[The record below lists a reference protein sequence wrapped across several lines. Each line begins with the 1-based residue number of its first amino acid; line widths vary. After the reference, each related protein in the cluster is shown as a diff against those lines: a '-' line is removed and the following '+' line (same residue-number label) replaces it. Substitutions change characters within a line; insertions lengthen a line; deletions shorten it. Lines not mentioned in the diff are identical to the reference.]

1 MSLPERAFH
10 PLAGYTIYLGKIFWP
25 ENLAIFYPFTPMYN
39 VWELICYILPPVLL
53 SVFCLRRARF
63 QSWLLVGWFWF
74 VVMLVPVIGFVQVG
88 LQSVADRYTYLPAI
102 GLFIIVAW
110 GMAGIAAI
118 SAFWRTFMTLGA
130 AGLLLACLL
139 GTRNQLG
146 YWQNNIKLFS
156 RTIEVTRENNFE
168 GYLLVGDAFL
178 EANNLNGAARS
189 YESALKINP
198 NFEESRLQLA
208 EVRLRQ
214 TNYEAVLTQA
224 NEVLRLNPK
233 NAEAYKYLGDA
244 LAAQN
249 KITEAASEYS
259 TALQL
264 EPDDVSIREALALV
278 LVQNGE
284 TDQALTC
291 LQEALKIQ
299 PTPGAHAQV
308 AAIRARQGEFSDA
321 VGHYRAALRLQPDSP
336 EILNNLAW
344 LMATSPEPKV
354 RDGTQAVQLAQ
365 RACEQTHFEKTIFI
379 GTLAAAYAEA
389 GRFDDA
395 IATAQKACALAS
407 ELGRQELLKRNQE
420 LLALYLK
427 HQPYHEPFEKL
438 VPAAP

>member
-1 MSLPERAFH
+1 MTGAIWRSAFVAALFALHPLRVESVAWMAERKDVLSGFFFMLTLGRMPATWRSPKSRVQSPKFVYWSAFIFFALGLMSKPMLVTLPFVLLLLDYWPLARVRMADGGWRSQKTTIPQLPGATKRSEGGSTFNQLLFEKLPFFALAAASSIVTFWTQHKGGSVVSTEDMSLPERAFH

-53 SVFCLRRARF
+53 SVFCLRRACF
-63 QSWLLVGWFWF
+63 QSWLFVGWFWF

-233 NAEAYKYLGDA
+233 NAEAYKFSRGTPWPPRTKLPKPH
-244 LAAQN
+244 LN
-249 KITEAASEYS
+249 T
-259 TALQL
+259 
-264 EPDDVSIREALALV
+264 
-278 LVQNGE
+278 
-284 TDQALTC
+284 
-291 LQEALKIQ
+291 Q
-299 PTPGAHAQV
+299 P
-308 AAIRARQGEFSDA
+308 RC
-321 VGHYRAALRLQPDSP
+321 
-336 EILNNLAW
+336 N
-344 LMATSPEPKV
+344 
-354 RDGTQAVQLAQ
+354 
-365 RACEQTHFEKTIFI
+365 
-379 GTLAAAYAEA
+379 
-389 GRFDDA
+389 
-395 IATAQKACALAS
+395 
-407 ELGRQELLKRNQE
+407 
-420 LLALYLK
+420 
-427 HQPYHEPFEKL
+427 
-438 VPAAP
+438 